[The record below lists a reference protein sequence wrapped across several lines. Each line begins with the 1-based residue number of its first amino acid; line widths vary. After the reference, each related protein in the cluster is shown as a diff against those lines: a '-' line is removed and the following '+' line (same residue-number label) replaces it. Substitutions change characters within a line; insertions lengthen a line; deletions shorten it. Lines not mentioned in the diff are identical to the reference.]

1 MINLFNPYKT
11 KLALHQWRSGK
22 YNKEK
27 TILLKYCNLV
37 TIAMVTPGAFPFN
50 ILTDTLLW
58 QQLNRAWHSYTGGS
72 DRPLEDRDE
81 IVKADL

>member
-1 MINLFNPYKT
+1 
-11 KLALHQWRSGK
+11 
-22 YNKEK
+22 
-27 TILLKYCNLV
+27 
-37 TIAMVTPGAFPFN
+37 MVTPGAFPFN

-58 QQLNRAWHSYTGGS
+58 QQLNGAWHSYTGGS

>member
-50 ILTDTLLW
+50 ILTVYTSMTTVE
-58 QQLNRAWHSYTGGS
+58 HSYTGGS